1 MNFVF
6 LYILNFFFFYSLLV
20 IVCVTTFTCLKTL
33 MTTSLICIWTSNSIR
48 LPYDFTI
55 LTPKA
60 HPRCVQIQKAWLV
73 GIVPVVMDCESTV
86 QEKALE
92 CLDQLLLQNI
102 KHYNKFHSGDD
113 SQVLAWALLALL
125 STESQEL
132 RYVNYITCLP
142 YRRVE

>member
-1 MNFVF
+1 
-6 LYILNFFFFYSLLV
+6 
-20 IVCVTTFTCLKTL
+20 

-60 HPRCVQIQKAWLV
+60 HPRCVQMQKAWLM

-102 KHYNKFHSGDD
+102 KHYNKFHRLRKRVAQTDGTDTSRPRKHA
-113 SQVLAWALLALL
+113 SQRRRGHRVP
-125 STESQEL
+125 L
-132 RYVNYITCLP
+132 RP
-142 YRRVE
+142 